1 MSFVEARE
9 KWAAMSQAERKELIE
24 KVHGD
29 VAEAVND
36 WAALP
41 PQAHA
46 AIMAVLFPA
55 EAAESEEEEPHA
67 KRRGR

>member
-9 KWAAMSQAERKELIE
+9 KWAAMSQNERKELIE
-24 KVHGD
+24 KVRGD
-29 VAEAVND
+29 IAEAVND

-41 PQAHA
+41 PQAHT

-55 EAAESEEEEPHA
+55 DDAASEDEPHA

>member
-55 EAAESEEEEPHA
+55 EEASEEEEPHGRS
-67 KRRGR
+67 RRR

>member
-1 MSFVEARE
+1 MIFVEARE
-9 KWAAMSQAERKELIE
+9 KWAAMSQNERKELIE
-24 KVHGD
+24 KVRGD
-29 VAEAVND
+29 IAEAVND

-55 EAAESEEEEPHA
+55 DDTASEDEPHA

>member
-9 KWAAMSQAERKELIE
+9 KWAAMSQNERKELIE
-24 KVHGD
+24 KVRGD
-29 VAEAVND
+29 IAEAVND

-46 AIMAVLFPA
+46 AIMAVLFPPA
-55 EAAESEEEEPHA
+55 EDAAEEEEPH
-67 KRRGR
+67 RGRRR

>member
-9 KWAAMSQAERKELIE
+9 KWAAMSQNERKELIE
-24 KVHGD
+24 KVRGD
-29 VAEAVND
+29 IAEAVND

-46 AIMAVLFPA
+46 AIMAVLFPP
-55 EAAESEEEEPHA
+55 EEESEEEEPHA